1 MGGREVTEAEKLAA
15 LSEAELL
22 PCPFCGSPPHEVRER
37 GPTREHYVTI
47 ECGSCGAAICIDES
61 GLEDDEPRAAD
72 MWNTRANQL
81 VLIGPDAV
89 EAGIGPR
96 TLPGKQSCKGCP
108 ALHTEDWREFLPEDD
123 EWDSGTYGTCTAIP
137 EGERGHSLGSYW
149 SPASPVPDWCPATA
163 ALAALGVKP

>member
-1 MGGREVTEAEKLAA
+1 MTEAEKLAA

-89 EAGIGPR
+89 GKVARAIASTSADTWEYLHVSTDPKDWEFEAR
-96 TLPGKQSCKGCP
+96 
-108 ALHTEDWREFLPEDD
+108 
-123 EWDSGTYGTCTAIP
+123 
-137 EGERGHSLGSYW
+137 
-149 SPASPVPDWCPATA
+149 A
-163 ALAALGVKP
+163 ALAALGVK

>member
-1 MGGREVTEAEKLAA
+1 VTEAEKLAA
-15 LSEAELL
+15 L
-22 PCPFCGSPPHEVRER
+22 
-37 GPTREHYVTI
+37 
-47 ECGSCGAAICIDES
+47 D
-61 GLEDDEPRAAD
+61 RAATQEAD
-72 MWNTRANQL
+72 DIAYYSGTSSAHRPKQEAFHAALVNAYRAKQV